1 VDFEGE
7 RVIKIWDEMEEKI
20 RKIKRELRDSISVV
34 DIISKNCE
42 EKVEIF
48 GAKVNQI
55 WEYLNKIDYT

>member
-1 VDFEGE
+1 ME
-7 RVIKIWDEMEEKI
+7 RIREEMEEHI
-20 RKIKRELRDSISVV
+20 RKIKWEVRDNISVV
-34 DIISKNCE
+34 DIISRNCE